1 MMFDWT
7 SFLAGLLVGWLGEW
21 VIDYLYFRRGGTD
34 PQELEEIKAKLNI
47 AESRANELEAS
58 LAGEKEESARWQA
71 DYNALKISAAGLEAV
86 RADLEECRAT
96 SAALAVENSQLREEL
111 EQLRQGMGV
120 TATRTVVVDLSSEPD
135 DLTLI
140 QGIGPRYAE
149 KLSMAGILTYA
160 ALANATEDDLNAAV
174 QPEPWQKV
182 DYGLWQDQARL
193 YATLAPLQIEGDDL
207 QLLEGIGPK
216 YSQLLREAGINTY
229 AELAAT
235 EPDQL
240 ALIIG
245 APPWRAVDYDAWIA
259 QARLAAAGDQ
269 AGLDELQKKLYSR
282 SGDNLLLIKG
292 LGDSYNH
299 ALSNAGIYTYA
310 DLADMTPEEIE
321 AIILA
326 AGLRQA
332 DYEAWINEAK
342 LRAAGKRIPRT
353 KRTYKEA
360 VFVSCPQDLEPIE
373 GVGVVYERR
382 LYNAGVG
389 SFWEVAQIK
398 EDELAEILEVEEFQA
413 VDLTAIRASALALAR
428 ETNTMNRVWDG
439 TPPDDFE
446 PLEGIGVIYER
457 RLYAAGYCTFK
468 ALAGADPQELERI
481 CQPPNFN
488 KPDFAKWIA
497 TAKSLAAGRGALME

>member
-7 SFLAGLLVGWLGEW
+7 SFLAGMLVGWLGEW
-21 VIDYLYFRRGGTD
+21 VIDYLYFRRGGRD
-34 PQELEEIKAKLNI
+34 PQELEEIKAKLNV
-47 AESRANELEAS
+47 AESRANELESS

-71 DYNALKISAAGLEAV
+71 DYNALK
-86 RADLEECRAT
+86 T
-96 SAALAVENSQLREEL
+96 SAAAMESAREELEACRANEATLAAENAQLREEL

-120 TATRTVVVDLSSEPD
+120 TATRAVVVDLSSEPE

-149 KLSMAGILTYA
+149 KLNAAGILTFA
-160 ALANATEDDLNAAV
+160 ALANAREDDLNAAI

-182 DYGLWQDQARL
+182 DYDLWQDQARL
-193 YATLAPLQIEGDDL
+193 YATLAPMQIEGDDL

-216 YSQLLREAGINTY
+216 YNRLLRKAGINTY

-235 EPDQL
+235 EPERL
-240 ALIIG
+240 AIIIG
-245 APPWRAVDYDAWIA
+245 APPWRKVDYDAWIA

-282 SGDNLLLIKG
+282 SGDNLVLIHG

-299 ALSNAGIYTYA
+299 ALSDAGIYTYA
-310 DLADMTPEEIE
+310 DLASRSPGEIE
-321 AIILA
+321 AIITT

-342 LRAAGKRIPRT
+342 LRAAGKRVARS

-360 VFVSCPQDLEPIE
+360 VVVTCPQDLEPID

-389 SFWEVAQIK
+389 SFWEVAQI
-398 EDELAEILEVEEFQA
+398 EDDELAEILEVEEFQA

-446 PLEGIGVIYER
+446 PLEGIGVTYER
-457 RLYAAGYCTFK
+457 RLYAAGYCSFE
-468 ALAGADPQELERI
+468 ALAGADPQELEGI

-497 TAKSLAAGRGALME
+497 TAKSLAAGRGA